1 MAKFN
6 PDEAIPEAT
15 QTRHAKFNPAEA
27 IPEDKGIN
35 NGPYI
40 PLSSTIPIEAFK
52 GVAKGIGS
60 DVANIG
66 NFLTGGKIP
75 KYNPSGPGVAAGK
88 LAPAFALGPAGEG
101 LAALGIEGAASAS
114 PVIDSLASSKVGGAI
129 ARLLPSAAG
138 GAAASLGGENPLK
151 DAAEGA
157 AIGAALP
164 PVLSGIANAYPL
176 AKRGIAKLLVG
187 GSENVKPEEFEA
199 ARSAIPGKIK
209 APIGELAKST
219 RAERGYALAKGAVF
233 SGADAPYSELYD
245 HLTEGVNNLTKAAPS
260 AEGLNDNVYSELSSK
275 YEDAKS
281 KTRNEYDKFS
291 SYADKNNVEFNRNPL
306 DKQLNSSIKE
316 LKERI
321 YGKGAKELNKDIR
334 GLSNAVDDQKK
345 DSVIL
350 SSRDNLPIKK
360 DASVLGDRLSEL
372 KNKYDNS
379 GNTAAKSI
387 FKNLSSSFENG
398 GEKGL
403 YDALKKNSTK
413 NETVQDLYSKSLKSL
428 NDFKKSPINSFSHA
442 TDSDRAINDLISKA
456 STASDPDKVFLRHLG
471 KIKSGLNESLDKS
484 AEESKNPE
492 ILRMYNNAKDARK
505 YQGTFEKLNER
516 DSTPFYKTYEKNG
529 EPSNLISQYLKP
541 SRANS
546 TDDNY
551 GVLSSL
557 INKLEPDTVKKIAAA
572 HVNPDGQQTLANQLN
587 RIKNLSSKQR
597 NLLFGEDSPNANHL
611 NKISNIYSKSKN
623 ANFTPETG
631 YTGSKERQ
639 ASEIVK
645 EIFKQSK
652 IPAGGAAA
660 GGFLGGIPG
669 AAIGAFAWPAIT
681 YGLQKTL
688 RSNALKN
695 EYLKYLRGVSA
706 APNRVSPLINNAA
719 RTALTAPGGKNG
731 S

>member
-1 MAKFN
+1 MDKFDPDSAPYLKSSGFDPDSAPYLKSPSSEPLKGSGYPDWLRKSDDFVSKYAGLVNDAGKGTAAGLIN
-6 PDEAIPEAT
+6 PIS
-15 QTRHAKFNPAEA
+15 
-27 IPEDKGIN
+27 I
-35 NGPYI
+35 
-40 PLSSTIPIEAFK
+40 
-52 GVAKGIGS
+52 
-60 DVANIG
+60 
-66 NFLTGGKIP
+66 LTGGLTPRYDPKGSQTAINIGKIASSLI
-75 KYNPSGPGVAAGK
+75 PST
-88 LAPAFALGPAGEG
+88 LAERGTAL
-101 LAALGIEGAASAS
+101 ALEGAESLPAVGKAIENL
-114 PVIDSLASSKVGGAI
+114 PALAKRALASG
-129 ARLLPSAAG
+129 AG
-138 GAAASLGGENPLK
+138 GAAGSLSLDQSPT
-151 DAAEGA
+151 EGA

-187 GSENVKPEEFEA
+187 GSENVTPEEFEA

-209 APIGELAKST
+209 APIGEIAKSEK
-219 RAERGYALAKGAVF
+219 AERGYALAKGAVF
-233 SGADAPYSELYD
+233 SGADKPYSELYD
-245 HLTEGVNNLTKAAPS
+245 HLTKGVSNLTEAAPS
-260 AEGLNDNVYSELSSK
+260 SEGLNDNVYSELSSK

-321 YGKGAKELNKDIR
+321 YGKGAKELN
-334 GLSNAVDDQKK
+334 
-345 DSVIL
+345 
-350 SSRDNLPIKK
+350 SS
-360 DASVLGDRLSEL
+360 
-372 KNKYDNS
+372 
-379 GNTAAKSI
+379 
-387 FKNLSSSFENG
+387 
-398 GEKGL
+398 
-403 YDALKKNSTK
+403 K
-413 NETVQDLYSKSLKSL
+413 NETVQDLYSKSLKAL

-652 IPAGGAAA
+652 IPAGGVAA
-660 GGFLGGIPG
+660 GGILGGVPG